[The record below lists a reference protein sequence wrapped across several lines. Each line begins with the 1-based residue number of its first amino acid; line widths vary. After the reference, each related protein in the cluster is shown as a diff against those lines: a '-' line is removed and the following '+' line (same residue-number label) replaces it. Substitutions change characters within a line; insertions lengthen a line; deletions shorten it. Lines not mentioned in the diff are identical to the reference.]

1 MEAAQMEKTCCVTGH
16 RDMDTEQTE
25 EIRDAL
31 KKEVEK
37 AVEDGYVSF
46 LSSFTGPAE
55 QIFAETVLDLKKDHP
70 GLRLSAVIPYRNK
83 LKRLREQESVKGLLD
98 DCDDITVLKEEYQPN
113 VYTERNRYLAEHSD
127 RAIIVYDGRDKGAT
141 VNMIRQV
148 HRNKKEMREIPVG
161 LELKFS
167 GGQRF

>member
-1 MEAAQMEKTCCVTGH
+1 MEKTCCVTGH

-46 LSSFTGPAE
+46 LSSFTGPVE
-55 QIFAETVLDLKKDHP
+55 QVFAETVLDLKKDHP
-70 GLRLSAVIPYRNK
+70 NLRLSAVIPYRNK
-83 LKRLREQESVKGLLD
+83 LNWLRKQESVKGLLD
-98 DCDDITVLKEEYQPN
+98 TCDDIIVLKEEYQPN
-113 VYTERNRYLAEHSD
+113 VYTERNRYLAEHSG
-127 RAIIVYDGRDKGAT
+127 RVIIVYDGRDKGAT

>member
-1 MEAAQMEKTCCVTGH
+1 MEKTCCVTGH
-16 RDMDTEQTE
+16 RDMDTEQME

-31 KKEVEK
+31 KK
-37 AVEDGYVSF
+37 
-46 LSSFTGPAE
+46 
-55 QIFAETVLDLKKDHP
+55 KDHP
-70 GLRLSAVIPYRNK
+70 DLRLYAVIPYRNK
-83 LKRLREQESVKGLLD
+83 LVRLMDQEAAKGLLD
-98 DCDDITVLKEEYQPN
+98 ACEYAIILKEEYQPN

-127 RAIIVYDGRDKGAT
+127 RAIIVYDGREKGAT

-161 LELKFS
+161 LKLKFS

>member
-16 RDMDTEQTE
+16 RDMDTEQME
-25 EIRDAL
+25 EIGDAL
-31 KKEVEK
+31 KK
-37 AVEDGYVSF
+37 
-46 LSSFTGPAE
+46 
-55 QIFAETVLDLKKDHP
+55 KDHP
-70 GLRLSAVIPYRNK
+70 DLRLYAVIPYRNK
-83 LKRLREQESVKGLLD
+83 LVRLMDQEAAKGLLD
-98 DCDDITVLKEEYQPN
+98 ACEHAIILKEEYQPN

-127 RAIIVYDGRDKGAT
+127 RAIIVYDGREKGAT

-161 LELKFS
+161 LKLKFS

>member
-1 MEAAQMEKTCCVTGH
+1 M
-16 RDMDTEQTE
+16 
-25 EIRDAL
+25 
-31 KKEVEK
+31 KKN
-37 AVEDGYVSF
+37 
-46 LSSFTGPAE
+46 
-55 QIFAETVLDLKKDHP
+55 HP
-70 GLRLSAVIPYRNK
+70 DLRLYAVIPYRNK
-83 LKRLREQESVKGLLD
+83 LVRLTDQETAKGLLD
-98 DCDDITVLKEEYQPN
+98 ACEDIIILKEEYQPN

-161 LELKFS
+161 LNLEFS